1 MAKEPSG
8 LHADVFRCQWVQVPI
23 DLGADVFSGRWVYG
37 LMRLGPMGLGADG
50 YSLQQKCQG
59 HTISTFSFLLFQF
72 FIFLLL
78 FSQSNSQN
86 TKQKA

>member
-59 HTISTFSFLLFQF
+59 HTISTF
-72 FIFLLL
+72 
-78 FSQSNSQN
+78 
-86 TKQKA
+86 